1 MINELLTAKQGTKL
15 RKNGNKALKIT
26 IKQNEIKDVFM
37 INGNS
42 FKTENLTQS
51 DLIIKP
57 NNYYMIINNGK
68 NSIELSFNENIS
80 DHEIIYDPYK
90 YTTTEKI
97 NYKPDDFKQIYNV
110 PDGYI
115 DTLPKW
121 YSFKFTYDE
130 FNIIFIKPQMGLS
143 LQIHKKR
150 SESWE
155 ILKGRPIII
164 SGNQVHYYV
173 KKGSMI
179 ENPVNSFHSV
189 INPNRDRDKDKF
201 VIIKER
207 WSGSFDEDDIIRVF
221 NPNKYS

>member
-1 MINELLTAKQGTKL
+1 MINELLPAKRGTKL
-15 RKNGNKALKIT
+15 RKNGSEVLKIT
-26 IKQNEIKDVFM
+26 IDQNELMNILL

-42 FKTENLTQS
+42 FKVENISQL

-57 NNYYMIINNGK
+57 NNYYMIINNG
-68 NSIELSFNENIS
+68 NNTIELSFNENIS

-97 NYKPDDFKQIYNV
+97 NYKPDDFKQIYSV
-110 PDGYI
+110 PEGYI

-130 FNIIFIKPQMGLS
+130 FNLIFVKPEMGIS
-143 LQIHKKR
+143 FQIHKKR

-155 ILKGRPIII
+155 ILKGKPIVV

-173 KKGSMI
+173 RGGGMF
-179 ENPVNSFHSV
+179 ENSVNSYHSV
-189 INPNRDRDKDKF
+189 INPNKDKDKF

-207 WSGSFDEDDIIRVF
+207 WSGTFDEDDIIRVF

>member
-1 MINELLTAKQGTKL
+1 MINEILTAKRGTKL
-15 RKNGNKALKIT
+15 RKNGSEVLKIT
-26 IKQNEIKDVFM
+26 IDQNEMMNILL

-42 FKTENLTQS
+42 FKAENISQL

-57 NNYYMIINNGK
+57 NNYYMIINNG
-68 NSIELSFNENIS
+68 NNTIELSYNENIS

-97 NYKPDDFKQIYNV
+97 NYKLDDFKQIYSV
-110 PDGYI
+110 PEGYI

-130 FNIIFIKPQMGLS
+130 FNLIFVKPEMGIS
-143 LQIHKKR
+143 FQIHKKR

-155 ILKGRPIII
+155 ILKGKPIIV

-173 KKGSMI
+173 ESRGMF
-179 ENPVNSFHSV
+179 ENSANSYHTV
-189 INPNRDRDKDKF
+189 INPNKDKDEF
-201 VIIKER
+201 VLIKEK

>member
-1 MINELLTAKQGTKL
+1 MIKEILTAKRGTKL
-15 RKNGNKALKIT
+15 RKNGSEVLKIS
-26 IKQNEIKDVFM
+26 IDQNEMMNILL
-37 INGNS
+37 INGNN
-42 FKTENLTQS
+42 FKAENISQL

-57 NNYYMIINNGK
+57 NNYYMIINNG
-68 NSIELSFNENIS
+68 NNTIELSFNENIS

-97 NYKPDDFKQIYNV
+97 DFKPDDFKQIYSV
-110 PDGYI
+110 PEGYI

-130 FNIIFIKPQMGLS
+130 FNLIFVKPEMGIS
-143 LQIHKKR
+143 FQIHKKR

-155 ILKGRPIII
+155 ILKGNPIII

-173 KKGSMI
+173 EDHSKF
-179 ENPVNSFHSV
+179 ENSVNSYHSV
-189 INPNRDRDKDKF
+189 INPNRDKDKF

-221 NPNKYS
+221 NPNNFG

>member
-1 MINELLTAKQGTKL
+1 MINEILTAKRGTKL
-15 RKNGNKALKIT
+15 RKNGSEVLKIT
-26 IKQNEIKDVFM
+26 IDQNEMMNILL
-37 INGNS
+37 INDNS
-42 FKTENLTQS
+42 FKAENISQL

-57 NNYYMIINNGK
+57 NNYYMIINNG
-68 NSIELSFNENIS
+68 NNTIELSYNENIS

-97 NYKPDDFKQIYNV
+97 NYKLDDFKQIYSV
-110 PDGYI
+110 PEGYI

-130 FNIIFIKPQMGLS
+130 FNLIFVKPEMGIS
-143 LQIHKKR
+143 FQIHKKR

-155 ILKGRPIII
+155 ILKGKPIIV

-173 KKGSMI
+173 ESRGMF
-179 ENPVNSFHSV
+179 ENSANSYHTV
-189 INPNRDRDKDKF
+189 INPNKDKDEF
-201 VIIKER
+201 VLIKEK

>member
-1 MINELLTAKQGTKL
+1 MINEILTAKRGTKL
-15 RKNGNKALKIT
+15 RKNGNEVLKIS
-26 IKQNEIKDVFM
+26 IDQNEMMNILL

-42 FKTENLTQS
+42 FKAENISQL

-57 NNYYMIINNGK
+57 NNNYMIINNRNNTIK
-68 NSIELSFNENIS
+68 LSFNENIS

-97 NYKPDDFKQIYNV
+97 DFKPDDFKQIYSV
-110 PDGYI
+110 PEGYI

-130 FNIIFIKPQMGLS
+130 FNLIFVKPEMGIS
-143 LQIHKKR
+143 FQIHKKR

-155 ILKGRPIII
+155 ILKGKPIIV

-173 KKGSMI
+173 EDHSKF
-179 ENPVNSFHSV
+179 ENSVNSYHSV
-189 INPNRDRDKDKF
+189 INPNRDKDKF

-221 NPNKYS
+221 NPNKY

>member
-1 MINELLTAKQGTKL
+1 MIKEILTAKRGTKL
-15 RKNGNKALKIT
+15 RKNGSEVLKIS
-26 IKQNEIKDVFM
+26 IDQNEMMNILL

-42 FKTENLTQS
+42 FKAENISQL
-51 DLIIKP
+51 DLVIKP
-57 NNYYMIINNGK
+57 NNYYMIINNG
-68 NSIELSFNENIS
+68 NNTIELSFNENIS

-97 NYKPDDFKQIYNV
+97 DFKPDDFKQIYSV
-110 PDGYI
+110 PEGYI

-130 FNIIFIKPQMGLS
+130 FNLIFVKPEMGIS
-143 LQIHKKR
+143 FQIHKKR

-155 ILKGRPIII
+155 ILKGNPIII

-173 KKGSMI
+173 EDHSKF
-179 ENPVNSFHSV
+179 ENSVNSYHSV
-189 INPNRDRDKDKF
+189 INPNRDKDKF

-221 NPNKYS
+221 NPNNFG

>member
-1 MINELLTAKQGTKL
+1 MIKEILTAKRGTKL
-15 RKNGNKALKIT
+15 RKNGSEVLKIS
-26 IKQNEIKDVFM
+26 IDQNEMMNILL

-42 FKTENLTQS
+42 FKAENISQL

-57 NNYYMIINNGK
+57 NNYYMIINNG
-68 NSIELSFNENIS
+68 NNTIELSFNKNIS

-90 YTTTEKI
+90 YTTTERI
-97 NYKPDDFKQIYNV
+97 DFKPDDFKQIYSV
-110 PDGYI
+110 PEGYI

-130 FNIIFIKPQMGLS
+130 FNLIFVKPEMGIS
-143 LQIHKKR
+143 FQIHKKR

-155 ILKGRPIII
+155 ILKGKPIIV

-173 KKGSMI
+173 EDHNKF
-179 ENPVNSFHSV
+179 ENSVNSYHSV
-189 INPNRDRDKDKF
+189 INPNRDKDKF

-221 NPNKYS
+221 NPNNFR

>member
-1 MINELLTAKQGTKL
+1 MINELLPAKRGTKL
-15 RKNGNKALKIT
+15 RKNGHEVLKIT
-26 IKQNEIKDVFM
+26 IDQNELMNILL
-37 INGNS
+37 INSNS
-42 FKTENLTQS
+42 FKAENISQL

-57 NNYYMIINNGK
+57 NNYYMIINNG
-68 NSIELSFNENIS
+68 NNTIELSFNENIS

-97 NYKPDDFKQIYNV
+97 NYKPDDFKQTYSV
-110 PDGYI
+110 PEGYL

-130 FNIIFIKPQMGLS
+130 FNLIFVKPEMGIS
-143 LQIHKKR
+143 FQIHKKR

-155 ILKGRPIII
+155 ILKGNPIII

-173 KKGSMI
+173 EDHIKF
-179 ENPVNSFHSV
+179 ENSVNSYHSV
-189 INPNRDRDKDKF
+189 INPNRDKDKF

-207 WSGSFDEDDIIRVF
+207 WSGSFDEEDIIRVF
-221 NPNKYS
+221 NPNNFG

>member
-15 RKNGNKALKIT
+15 RKNKSEVLKI
-26 IKQNEIKDVFM
+26 IIDQNELMNIFL

-42 FKTENLTQS
+42 FKTEDISQL
-51 DLIIKP
+51 DLVIKP

-68 NSIELSFNENIS
+68 NTIELSFNENIS

-90 YTTTEKI
+90 YPTTEKI
-97 NYKPDDFKQIYNV
+97 NYKPDDFKQIYSV
-110 PDGYI
+110 PEGYI

-130 FNIIFIKPQMGLS
+130 FNLIFVKPEMGLS
-143 LQIHKKR
+143 FQIHKKR

-155 ILKGRPIII
+155 ILEGKPIII

-173 KKGSMI
+173 DNGSI
-179 ENPVNSFHSV
+179 FENSVNSYHTV
-189 INPNRDRDKDKF
+189 INPNRDKDKF

>member
-1 MINELLTAKQGTKL
+1 MIKEILTAKRGTKL
-15 RKNGNKALKIT
+15 RKNGSEVLKIS
-26 IKQNEIKDVFM
+26 IDQNEMMNILL
-37 INGNS
+37 INGNN
-42 FKTENLTQS
+42 FKAENNSQL
-51 DLIIKP
+51 DLVIKP
-57 NNYYMIINNGK
+57 NNYYMIINNG
-68 NSIELSFNENIS
+68 NNTIELSFNENIS

-97 NYKPDDFKQIYNV
+97 DFKPDDFKQIYSV
-110 PDGYI
+110 PEGYI

-130 FNIIFIKPQMGLS
+130 FNLIFVKPEMGIS
-143 LQIHKKR
+143 FQIHKKR

-155 ILKGRPIII
+155 ILKGNPIII

-173 KKGSMI
+173 EDHSKF
-179 ENPVNSFHSV
+179 ENSVNSYHSV
-189 INPNRDRDKDKF
+189 INPNRDKDKF

-221 NPNKYS
+221 NPNNFG

>member
-1 MINELLTAKQGTKL
+1 MINELLPAKRGTKL
-15 RKNGNKALKIT
+15 RKNGSEVLKIT
-26 IKQNEIKDVFM
+26 IDQNEIM
-37 INGNS
+37 NILLINGNS
-42 FKTENLTQS
+42 FKTKDISQS
-51 DLIIKP
+51 DLTIKP

-68 NSIELSFNENIS
+68 NTIELSFNENIS

-97 NYKPDDFKQIYNV
+97 NYKPDDFKQIYSV
-110 PDGYI
+110 PEGYL

-130 FNIIFIKPQMGLS
+130 FNLIFVKPEMGIS
-143 LQIHKKR
+143 FQIHKKR

-155 ILKGRPIII
+155 ILKGNPIII

-173 KKGSMI
+173 EDHSKF
-179 ENPVNSFHSV
+179 ENSVNSYHSV
-189 INPNRDRDKDKF
+189 INPNRDKDKF

-207 WSGSFDEDDIIRVF
+207 WSGSFDEEDIIRVF
-221 NPNKYS
+221 NPNNFG

>member
-1 MINELLTAKQGTKL
+1 MINELLTAKRGTKL
-15 RKNGNKALKIT
+15 RKNRSEVLKIT
-26 IKQNEIKDVFM
+26 IDQNELMNILL

-42 FKTENLTQS
+42 FKVENISQL

-57 NNYYMIINNGK
+57 NNYYMIINNGN

-97 NYKPDDFKQIYNV
+97 DFKPDDFKQIYSV
-110 PDGYI
+110 PEGYL

-130 FNIIFIKPQMGLS
+130 FNLIFVKPEMGIS
-143 LQIHKKR
+143 FQIHKKR

-155 ILKGRPIII
+155 ILKGNPIII

-173 KKGSMI
+173 EDHSKF
-179 ENPVNSFHSV
+179 ENSVNSYHSV
-189 INPNRDRDKDKF
+189 INSNRDKDKF

-221 NPNKYS
+221 NPNNFG

>member
-1 MINELLTAKQGTKL
+1 MINELLPAKRGTKL
-15 RKNGNKALKIT
+15 RKNGNEVLKIA
-26 IKQNEIKDVFM
+26 IDQNELMNILL
-37 INGNS
+37 INSNS
-42 FKTENLTQS
+42 FKAENISQL

-57 NNYYMIINNGK
+57 NNYYMIINNGN

-97 NYKPDDFKQIYNV
+97 NYKPDDFKQIYSV
-110 PDGYI
+110 PEGYL

-130 FNIIFIKPQMGLS
+130 FNLIFVKPEMGIS
-143 LQIHKKR
+143 FQIHKKR

-155 ILKGRPIII
+155 ILKGNPIII

-173 KKGSMI
+173 EDHIKF
-179 ENPVNSFHSV
+179 ENSVNSYHSV
-189 INPNRDRDKDKF
+189 INPNRDKDKF

-207 WSGSFDEDDIIRVF
+207 WSGSFDEEDIIRVF
-221 NPNKYS
+221 NPNNFG

>member
-1 MINELLTAKQGTKL
+1 MINELLPAKRGTKL
-15 RKNGNKALKIT
+15 RKNGNEVLKIT
-26 IKQNEIKDVFM
+26 IDQNELMNILL
-37 INGNS
+37 INSNS
-42 FKTENLTQS
+42 FKAENISQL

-57 NNYYMIINNGK
+57 NNYYMIINNG
-68 NSIELSFNENIS
+68 NNTIELSFNGNIS

-97 NYKPDDFKQIYNV
+97 NYKPDDFKQIYSV
-110 PDGYI
+110 PEGYL

-130 FNIIFIKPQMGLS
+130 FNLIFVKPEMGIS
-143 LQIHKKR
+143 FQIHKKR

-155 ILKGRPIII
+155 ILKGKPIIV

-173 KKGSMI
+173 EDHSKF
-179 ENPVNSFHSV
+179 ENSVNSYHSV
-189 INPNRDRDKDKF
+189 INPNRDKDKF

-207 WSGSFDEDDIIRVF
+207 WRGSFDEEDIIRVF
-221 NPNKYS
+221 NPNNFG

>member
-1 MINELLTAKQGTKL
+1 MINELLPAKRGTKL
-15 RKNGNKALKIT
+15 RKNGNEVLKIA
-26 IKQNEIKDVFM
+26 IDQNELMNILL
-37 INGNS
+37 INSNS
-42 FKTENLTQS
+42 FKAENISQL

-57 NNYYMIINNGK
+57 NNYYMIINNGN

-90 YTTTEKI
+90 YTTTEKN
-97 NYKPDDFKQIYNV
+97 NYKPDDFKQIYSV
-110 PDGYI
+110 PEGYL

-130 FNIIFIKPQMGLS
+130 FNLIFVKPEMGIS
-143 LQIHKKR
+143 FQIHKKR

-155 ILKGRPIII
+155 ILKGNPIII

-173 KKGSMI
+173 EDHSKF
-179 ENPVNSFHSV
+179 ENSVNSYHSV
-189 INPNRDRDKDKF
+189 INPNRDKDKF

-207 WSGSFDEDDIIRVF
+207 WSGSFDEEDIIRVF
-221 NPNKYS
+221 NPNNFG

>member
-1 MINELLTAKQGTKL
+1 MINELLPAKRGTKL
-15 RKNGNKALKIT
+15 RKNGSEVLKIT
-26 IKQNEIKDVFM
+26 IDQNELMNILL

-42 FKTENLTQS
+42 FKTENISQS
-51 DLIIKP
+51 DLTIKP
-57 NNYYMIINNGK
+57 NNYYMIINNG
-68 NSIELSFNENIS
+68 NNTIELSFNENIS

-97 NYKPDDFKQIYNV
+97 NYKPDDFKQIYSV
-110 PDGYI
+110 PEGYI

-130 FNIIFIKPQMGLS
+130 FNLIFVKPEMGIS
-143 LQIHKKR
+143 FQIHKKR

-155 ILKGRPIII
+155 ILKGNPIII

-173 KKGSMI
+173 EDHIKF
-179 ENPVNSFHSV
+179 ENSVNSYHSV
-189 INPNRDRDKDKF
+189 INPNRDKDKF

-207 WSGSFDEDDIIRVF
+207 WSGSFDEEDIIRVF

>member
-1 MINELLTAKQGTKL
+1 MINERLPAKRGTKL
-15 RKNGNKALKIT
+15 RKNGSEVLKIT
-26 IKQNEIKDVFM
+26 IDQNELMNILL

-42 FKTENLTQS
+42 FKTEIISQS
-51 DLIIKP
+51 DLTIKP
-57 NNYYMIINNGK
+57 NNYYMIINNG
-68 NSIELSFNENIS
+68 NNTIELSFNENIS

-97 NYKPDDFKQIYNV
+97 NYKPDDFKQIYSV
-110 PDGYI
+110 PEGYI

-130 FNIIFIKPQMGLS
+130 FNLIFVKPEMGIS
-143 LQIHKKR
+143 FQIHKKR

-155 ILKGRPIII
+155 ILKGKPIIV

-173 KKGSMI
+173 EDHSKF
-179 ENPVNSFHSV
+179 ENSVNSYHSV
-189 INPNRDRDKDKF
+189 INSNRDKDKF

-221 NPNKYS
+221 NPNNFG

>member
-1 MINELLTAKQGTKL
+1 MINEILTAKRGTKL
-15 RKNGNKALKIT
+15 RKNGSELLKIS
-26 IKQNEIKDVFM
+26 IDQNEMMNILL

-42 FKTENLTQS
+42 FKAENISQL

-68 NSIELSFNENIS
+68 NTIELSYNENIS

-90 YTTTEKI
+90 YTPTEKI
-97 NYKPDDFKQIYNV
+97 NYKPDDFKQIYSV
-110 PDGYI
+110 PEGYI

-130 FNIIFIKPQMGLS
+130 FNLIFVKPEMGIS
-143 LQIHKKR
+143 FQIHKKR

-155 ILKGRPIII
+155 ILNGKPIIV

-173 KKGSMI
+173 EDHSKF
-179 ENPVNSFHSV
+179 ENSVNSYHSV
-189 INPNRDRDKDKF
+189 INPNRDKDKF

-221 NPNKYS
+221 NPNKY

>member
-1 MINELLTAKQGTKL
+1 MINEILTAKRGTKL
-15 RKNGNKALKIT
+15 RKNGNEVLKIS
-26 IKQNEIKDVFM
+26 IDQNEMMNILL

-42 FKTENLTQS
+42 FKAENISQL

-57 NNYYMIINNGK
+57 NNNYMIINNRNNTIK
-68 NSIELSFNENIS
+68 LSFNENIS

-97 NYKPDDFKQIYNV
+97 DFKPDDFKQIYSV
-110 PDGYI
+110 PEGYI

-130 FNIIFIKPQMGLS
+130 FNLIFVKPEMGIS
-143 LQIHKKR
+143 FQIHKKR

-155 ILKGRPIII
+155 ILKGKPIIV

-173 KKGSMI
+173 EDHSKF
-179 ENPVNSFHSV
+179 ENSVNSYHSV
-189 INPNRDRDKDKF
+189 INPNRDKDKF

-221 NPNKYS
+221 NPNNFG